1 MFSSKQCLV
10 VNINIGDVVLRGKQ
24 HKNVYKLS
32 ILSLFQNHLTC
43 LSVLNVMLWHQRLGY
58 TSFLIS
64 WCLRESYVLRKV
76 CMCYLIKLTLWLRM
90 MHRMK
95 SFELGLARKDLLLI
109 HEKGKSPMNGLE
121 LRLFLQKVGKV

>member
-1 MFSSKQCLV
+1 
-10 VNINIGDVVLRGKQ
+10 
-24 HKNVYKLS
+24 
-32 ILSLFQNHLTC
+32 
-43 LSVLNVMLWHQRLGY
+43 
-58 TSFLIS
+58 
-64 WCLRESYVLRKV
+64 
-76 CMCYLIKLTLWLRM
+76 MCYLIKLTLWLRM